1 MPNLL
6 VDANLML
13 VPIGTSLSA
22 TQAYPGVF
30 VPVWQAPTC
39 AWIIEISSVNNGPVY
54 TFSLEWSAT
63 QGGTYAT
70 MALFSLPSPT
80 SPANFTVG
88 LNGNMALSL
97 TAKWLRLNVN
107 IAGGGRSVVFG
118 SGLTALR
125 TLPGLGA
132 RAGDILAAV

>member
-6 VDANLML
+6 VDAQLIL
-13 VPIGTSLSA
+13 VPIGTSLTT
-22 TQAYPGVF
+22 TQAYPGIAA
-30 VPVWQAPTC
+30 PVWQAEPI
-39 AWIIEISSVNNGPVY
+39 AWVIAVSAVNNGPTY
-54 TFSLEWSAT
+54 TFTLEWSAT
-63 QGGTYAT
+63 QGGTYTPMAT
-70 MALFSLPSPT
+70 FVLPAVAAPT
-80 SPANFTVG
+80 NFVQG
-88 LNGNMALSL
+88 VSGNAALSM

-107 IAGGGRSVVFG
+107 IGGGGRSVVFG